1 MKLLLVED
9 DTLLAC
15 QLKWLL
21 KQYKIHIAANAQQA
35 IKTFIKI
42 KPSVVI
48 LDLGLPPCRNTPD
61 EGLKV
66 LKQIVEYERRTKV
79 IVLTGQKDK
88 AAAIKAIS
96 LGAFDYIMKPATE
109 EMIKLSLERAKFF
122 IDIEKE
128 LKEKN
133 LNAPTGMDI
142 ERGLATVKEETE
154 KEVIKK
160 ALEQTNFNISQTAR
174 LLKLRRTSLYY
185 FLNKYNIK
193 VKR

>member
-9 DTLLAC
+9 DALLAH

-21 KQYKIHIAANAQQA
+21 EQYKIYIAANAQQA
-35 IKTFIKI
+35 IKMFIET

-48 LDLGLPPCRNTPD
+48 LDLGLPPCKNTPD

-66 LKQIVEYERRTKV
+66 LKQIVEYEKRTKV
-79 IVLTGQKDK
+79 IVLTGQEDK
-88 AAAIKAIS
+88 TAAIKAIS

-109 EMIKLSLERAKFF
+109 EVIKLSLERAKFF

-133 LNAPTGMDI
+133 LNAPTGMDL
-142 ERGLATVKEETE
+142 ERGFDTVKEETE

-160 ALEQTNFNISQTAR
+160 ALKQTNFNISRTAR

-185 FLNKYNIK
+185 FMNKYNL
-193 VKR
+193 KR

>member
-9 DTLLAC
+9 DVLLAH

-21 KQYKIHIAANAQQA
+21 REYEILIAANAQQA
-35 IKTFIKI
+35 IKMFIKT
-42 KPSVVI
+42 KPSVII
-48 LDLGLPPCRNTPD
+48 LDLGLPPCKNTPD

-66 LKQIVEYERRTKV
+66 LKQIIEYEKRTKV
-79 IVLTGQKDK
+79 IVLTGQEDK
-88 AAAIKAIS
+88 TAAIKAIS

-109 EMIKLSLERAKFF
+109 EVIKLSLERAKFF

-142 ERGLATVKEETE
+142 ERGFDTVKEETE
-154 KEVIKK
+154 KEVIKN

-185 FLNKYNIK
+185 FMNKYNL
-193 VKR
+193 KR

>member
-48 LDLGLPPCRNTPD
+48 LDLGLPPCRNT
-61 EGLKV
+61 
-66 LKQIVEYERRTKV
+66 
-79 IVLTGQKDK
+79 
-88 AAAIKAIS
+88 
-96 LGAFDYIMKPATE
+96 
-109 EMIKLSLERAKFF
+109 F

>member
-9 DTLLAC
+9 DVLLAH

-21 KQYKIHIAANAQQA
+21 REYEILIAANAQQA
-35 IKTFIKI
+35 IKMFIKT
-42 KPSVVI
+42 KSSVI
-48 LDLGLPPCRNTPD
+48 MLDLGLPPCKNTPD

-66 LKQIVEYERRTKV
+66 LKQIIEYEKRTKV
-79 IVLTGQKDK
+79 IVLTGQEDK
-88 AAAIKAIS
+88 TAAIKAIS

-109 EMIKLSLERAKFF
+109 EVIKLSLERAKFF

-142 ERGLATVKEETE
+142 ERGFDTVKEETE
-154 KEVIKK
+154 KEVIKN

-185 FLNKYNIK
+185 FMNKYNL
-193 VKR
+193 KR

>member
-9 DTLLAC
+9 DVLLAH

-21 KQYKIHIAANAQQA
+21 REYEILIAANAQQA
-35 IKTFIKI
+35 IKMFIKT
-42 KPSVVI
+42 KPSVI
-48 LDLGLPPCRNTPD
+48 MLDLGLPPCKNTPD

-66 LKQIVEYERRTKV
+66 LKQIIEYEKRTKV
-79 IVLTGQKDK
+79 IVLTGQEDK
-88 AAAIKAIS
+88 TAAIKAIS

-109 EMIKLSLERAKFF
+109 EVIKLSLERAKFF

-142 ERGLATVKEETE
+142 ERGFDTVKEETE
-154 KEVIKK
+154 KEVIKN

-185 FLNKYNIK
+185 FMNKYNL
-193 VKR
+193 KR

>member
-21 KQYKIHIAANAQQA
+21 KQCEIHIAANAQQA
-35 IKTFIKI
+35 IKTFIET
-42 KPSVVI
+42 KPPVVI
-48 LDLGLPPCRNTPD
+48 LDLGLPPCKNTPD

-66 LKQIVEYERRTKV
+66 LKQIIEYEKRTKV

-88 AAAIKAIS
+88 TAAIKAIS

-109 EMIKLSLERAKFF
+109 DVIKLSLERAKFF

-133 LNAPTGMDI
+133 LNTPTGMDI
-142 ERGLATVKEETE
+142 ERGLTTVKEETE
-154 KEVIKK
+154 KKVIKR
-160 ALEQTNFNISQTAR
+160 ALEQTNFNISQTAK

-185 FLNKYNIK
+185 FINKYNIK
-193 VKR
+193 R

>member
-9 DTLLAC
+9 DALLAH

-21 KQYKIHIAANAQQA
+21 KQYKIYIAANAQQA
-35 IKTFIKI
+35 IKMFIKT

-48 LDLGLPPCRNTPD
+48 LDLGLPPCKNTPD

-66 LKQIVEYERRTKV
+66 LKQIVEYEKRTKV
-79 IVLTGQKDK
+79 IVLTGQEDK
-88 AAAIKAIS
+88 TAAIKAIS

-109 EMIKLSLERAKFF
+109 EVIKLSLERAKFF

-128 LKEKN
+128 LKEKS
-133 LNAPTGMDI
+133 LVTPTGMDI
-142 ERGLATVKEETE
+142 ERGFDTVKEETE

-185 FLNKYNIK
+185 FMNKYNL
-193 VKR
+193 KR

>member
-21 KQYKIHIAANAQQA
+21 KQYEIHIATNAQQA
-35 IKTFIKI
+35 IKTFIET
-42 KPSVVI
+42 KPPVVI
-48 LDLGLPPCRNTPD
+48 LDLGLPPCKNTPD
-61 EGLKV
+61 EGLKI
-66 LKQIVEYERRTKV
+66 LKQIIEYEKRTKV

-88 AAAIKAIS
+88 TAAIKAIS

-109 EMIKLSLERAKFF
+109 DVIKLSLERAKFF

-142 ERGLATVKEETE
+142 ERGLTTVKKETE
-154 KEVIKK
+154 KK
-160 ALEQTNFNISQTAR
+160 
-174 LLKLRRTSLYY
+174 LLKEP
-185 FLNKYNIK
+185 
-193 VKR
+193 